1 MKNKYFLSALLLSA
15 ILGNA
20 QENEPK
26 TDSLKEVIVSSSR
39 IDLPFKEN
47 SRTIQIITAT
57 DIKKLGVTN
66 VADALQ
72 QVAGIDVRRQG
83 VNGMQADL
91 YIRGGGFDQTLLLI
105 DGIKVD
111 DPQTGHH
118 TLNLALPIELIKRIE
133 VIKGPA
139 ARIFGQNAFT
149 GAVNIVTKDGFEN
162 SLIAKVQAGS
172 FGQFTT
178 EATGAINLE
187 TSSHIVHFS
196 KNISEGYRH
205 NTDFDNQN
213 YVLKSQFNKNKLP
226 IDLLT
231 TYSERKFGANGFY
244 GIPSATEQY
253 EETQASLIGLSTVIK
268 NGNFTWKPRLYWR
281 RNQDEYHYIRS
292 NPSAYRN
299 LHITNKV
306 AAELNG
312 SYESKAGITGFGI
325 EMAKY
330 YISSNRLGDNSRE
343 MASLFLEHRFQFFDK
358 KFDITPGVAVSYF
371 SDFDSKAFPGLDLG
385 YQVTSDFRVYGNIG
399 YTYRVPTYTD
409 LYYIGPQAIGNENLQ
424 PEEALSEEI
433 GIKWLTSKFDFTF
446 AAFNRDS
453 NDLIDYV
460 RPTEA
465 DVIYTPQNIQDVNT
479 KGFET
484 QVEYRFMLNTLPQ
497 KIKMGYTFIEDDVKK
512 SSAAY
517 SRYSINSM
525 KHQFV
530 GNYAMEWFKNFS
542 NSIGYRYVERTS
554 GVSYNIWDVSASYQ
568 LKALEFSVYAN
579 NIFNTAYVEAGM
591 VPMPKGNVLFGVK
604 YLFK

>member
-15 ILGNA
+15 LLGNA
-20 QENEPK
+20 QEKEQK
-26 TDSLKEVIVSSSR
+26 TDSLREVVVTSSR

-47 SRTIQIITAT
+47 SRTIQIITAA

-118 TLNLALPIELIKRIE
+118 TLNLALPIEVIKRIE

-149 GAVNIVTKDGFEN
+149 GAVNIVTKDVFEN
-162 SLIAKVQAGS
+162 SLIAKAQAGS
-172 FGQFTT
+172 FGQFNV

-253 EETQASLIGLSTVIK
+253 EETQASLVGLSTVIK
-268 NGNFTWKPRLYWR
+268 NGNFTLKPRLYWR

-299 LHITNKV
+299 LHITNKI

-312 SYESKAGITGFGI
+312 SYESKSGITGFGV

-343 MASLFLEHRFQFFDK
+343 MASVFLEHRFQLLGK
-358 KFDITPGVAVSYF
+358 KFDITPGIAVSYF
-371 SDFDSKAFPGLDLG
+371 SDFDSKAFPGVDLG

-424 PEEALSEEI
+424 PEDALSEEI
-433 GIKWLTSKFDFTF
+433 GIKWLTEKFDFTF

-484 QVEYRFMLNTLPQ
+484 QVEYRFMLNTLLQ
-497 KIKMGYTFIEDDVKK
+497 KIKMGYTFIEDDVKQ

-568 LKALEFSVYAN
+568 LKTLEFSVYAN
-579 NIFNTAYVEAGM
+579 NIFNTEYVEAGM